1 MSEFFKASC
10 GMPGDSIGIGGGGA
24 GSGGLPWYAAPPA
37 FANSWLNNPSL
48 HAFLTQYMSL
58 PIPAAAAAVASL
70 NTVNG
75 LAGHHHHPIAGQLN
89 LPQPNNHLLGLSAAV
104 QTLPHNLT
112 SKQQQ
117 QQNLTVDERDED
129 STSSEDEIKRQSA
142 QALRI
147 KAEQVL
153 RKVEK

>member
-10 GMPGDSIGIGGGGA
+10 GLPGDSIALGG
-24 GSGGLPWYAAPPA
+24 GSGGMPWYAPPA
-37 FANSWLNNPSL
+37 FASSWLNNPSL
-48 HAFLTQYMSL
+48 HAFLSQYMSL
-58 PIPAAAAAVASL
+58 PIPAAAVASL
-70 NTVNG
+70 NTAG
-75 LAGHHHHPIAGQLN
+75 LAGHPSIGGQLAGA
-89 LPQPNNHLLGLSAAV
+89 LPQPNHLLGLSEAV

-112 SKQQQ
+112 SKQ
-117 QQNLTVDERDED
+117 NLTDDRDED

-153 RKVEK
+153 RKVDK